1 MVKKILKEE
10 LISIPEVKEI
20 MEELFEKMDKIES
33 IQPDPF
39 QEATYEYVHN
49 FSKMSAD
56 VAKNIIKM
64 LIKDHS
70 MDIEYAIQVANID
83 PNYYQELRVIL
94 EKDVTL
100 RDLSNEDLNIIIQ
113 KIRDLQA

>member
-10 LISIPEVKEI
+10 MVSIPEVKEI

-49 FSKMSAD
+49 FSKMNAD

-64 LIKDHS
+64 LVKDYS
-70 MDIEYAIQVANID
+70 MDIEYAIQIVNID
-83 PNYYQELRVIL
+83 PTYHQELRVIL
-94 EKDVTL
+94 EKDPTFRNL
-100 RDLSNEDLNIIIQ
+100 TNEELVIMIQ
-113 KIRDLQA
+113 KVKDLQA

>member
-20 MEELFEKMDKIES
+20 MEKLFEKMEKIES

-39 QEATYEYVHN
+39 QDATYEYVHN

-56 VAKNIIKM
+56 VAKNVIKM
-64 LIKDHS
+64 LVKDYS
-70 MDIEYAIQVANID
+70 MDIEYAIQVVNID
-83 PNYYQELRVIL
+83 PNYHQEMRVIL

-100 RDLSNEDLNIIIQ
+100 RDLSDDDLKIMIQ

>member
-1 MVKKILKEE
+1 MVKKIIKEE
-10 LISIPEVKEI
+10 MVSIPEVKEI

-49 FSKMSAD
+49 FSKMNAD
-56 VAKNIIKM
+56 VARNVIKM
-64 LIKDHS
+64 LVKDYS
-70 MDIEYAIQVANID
+70 MDIEYAIQIVNID
-83 PNYYQELRVIL
+83 PNYHQELRVIL

-100 RDLSNEDLNIIIQ
+100 RDLSDDDLKIMIQ
-113 KIRDLQA
+113 KIRDLQQ

>member
-1 MVKKILKEE
+1 MVKKIIKEE
-10 LISIPEVKEI
+10 MVSIPEVKEI

-56 VAKNIIKM
+56 VARNVIKIIGKEKYILIGGVLRNNVNI
-64 LIKDHS
+64 
-70 MDIEYAIQVANID
+70 V
-83 PNYYQELRVIL
+83 VIL
-94 EKDVTL
+94 FL
-100 RDLSNEDLNIIIQ
+100 LNHQ
-113 KIRDLQA
+113 K

>member
-1 MVKKILKEE
+1 MVKKIIKEE

-20 MEELFEKMDKIES
+20 MEELFEKMEKIES

-39 QEATYEYVHN
+39 QDATYEYVHN

-56 VAKNIIKM
+56 VAKNVIKM
-64 LIKDHS
+64 LVKDYS
-70 MDIEYAIQVANID
+70 MDIEYAIQVVNID
-83 PNYYQELRVIL
+83 PNYHQELRVIL
-94 EKDVTL
+94 EKDVIL
-100 RDLSNEDLNIIIQ
+100 RDLSEDDLKIMIQ

>member
-1 MVKKILKEE
+1 MVKKIIKEE
-10 LISIPEVKEI
+10 MVSIPEVKEI

-49 FSKMSAD
+49 FSKMSSD
-56 VAKNIIKM
+56 VAKNIMKM
-64 LIKDHS
+64 LVKDYS
-70 MDIEYAIQVANID
+70 MDLEYAIQIVNID
-83 PNYYQELRVIL
+83 PNYHQELRVIL
-94 EKDVTL
+94 EKDPTL
-100 RDLSNEDLNIIIQ
+100 RVLSKEELEIMIQ